1 MIFFKFLILS
11 HVIGEG
17 RRPMAFTILPLQ
29 GFMNFHLILLIGNN
43 NIFFFV
49 PFILF

>member
-1 MIFFKFLILS
+1 MIFFKFLIIS

-17 RRPMAFTILPLQ
+17 RRPVAFTLLPLQ
-29 GFMNFHLILLIGNN
+29 GFINFHLILLIGNN